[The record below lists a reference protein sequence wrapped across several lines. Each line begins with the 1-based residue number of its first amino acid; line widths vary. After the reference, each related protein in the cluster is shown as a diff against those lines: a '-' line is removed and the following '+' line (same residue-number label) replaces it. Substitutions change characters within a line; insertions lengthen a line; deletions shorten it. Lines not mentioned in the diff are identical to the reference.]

1 MPFASSNSRQERQR
15 LGELYS
21 RMNEGEL
28 RTLAEDA
35 PSLTETAREVLR
47 SELSRRG
54 LPIDLQD
61 STAPDQKMELRELL
75 TIRRFRDVPEALLA
89 RSILESAGIECI
101 LGDDNLVRID
111 WLLSN
116 LLGGIKLRV
125 RQEDA
130 MVAAQLLD
138 QSAPQE
144 SMVHGEGED
153 QQSSCPNCQ
162 SLEVSPHEVP
172 DLRRSGS
179 PGTCGGFKCQSCGFE
194 WLDSGDPPT
203 WSRSQG
209 D

>member
-1 MPFASSNSRQERQR
+1 MK
-15 LGELYS
+15 
-21 RMNEGEL
+21 EGEL
-28 RTLAEDA
+28 RKLAEDA
-35 PSLTETAREVLR
+35 PSLTETAREALR

-61 STAPDQKMELRELL
+61 SAAPDQKMELRELL
-75 TIRRFRDVPEALLA
+75 TIRRYRDVPEALLA

-138 QSAPQE
+138 QGAPQE

-153 QQSSCPNCQ
+153 QQLSCPNCQ
-162 SLEVSPHEVP
+162 SLDVSSHEVP
-172 DLRRSGS
+172 DLKRSGS
-179 PGTCGGFKCQSCGFE
+179 SGMHGGLKCQSCGFE
-194 WLDSGDPPT
+194 WPDPGDAPA
-203 WSRSQG
+203 WSRLQNG
-209 D
+209 